1 MCAMAPVIVKLVF
14 FTLSTSISVDCS
26 EKDRV
31 ASTSKHTSLSTELL
45 ADSFNHSLP
54 TNSY

>member
-1 MCAMAPVIVKLVF
+1 MCAMAPVIVKLVS

-45 ADSFNHSLP
+45 ADSFNRSFP